1 MGLMLTH
8 TAMKT
13 DQGGSSSQPELHDST
28 LEECSF
34 VGEVFI

>member
-1 MGLMLTH
+1 MGLMFNH

-13 DQGGSSSQPELHDST
+13 DQGGSSSLPELNDST
-28 LEECSF
+28 LEECGF